1 MKLFCWILD
10 KSESSFPVDVAH
22 DDTVGDLKKEI
33 MNNKSHALAGL
44 DADQLTLWKVS
55 DFFQRRLFHAL

>member
-10 KSESSFPVDVAH
+10 KSESPFPVDVAH
-22 DDTVGDLKKEI
+22 DDTVGDLKKKI
-33 MNNKSHALAGL
+33 MNENSDALAGL

-55 DFFQRRLFHAL
+55 DVFQRHLFHAL